1 MDKNYDDVSLG
12 LGIVGIAIAI
22 FSLFVILLNLP
33 ILINTFVSLFSGA
46 NIIGIILGAL
56 SLKTSE
62 NRWKPILA
70 IILGV
75 ISVLI
80 AQISSFLMIG
90 PLIQQMMDLFSYSY

>member
-90 PLIQQMMDLFSYSY
+90 NLMQQMMSLLSYSY